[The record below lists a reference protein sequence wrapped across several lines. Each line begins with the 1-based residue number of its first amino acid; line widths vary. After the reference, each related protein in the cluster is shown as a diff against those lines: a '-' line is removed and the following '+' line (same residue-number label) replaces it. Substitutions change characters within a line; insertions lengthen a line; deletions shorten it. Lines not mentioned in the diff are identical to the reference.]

1 MSVRSH
7 SVVQNAAAAGMF
19 SAVSVLAAADA
30 MMTAVGSLLAPPSWD
45 AAGVKAWADGAG
57 NIHRF
62 SAAVQ
67 RGLIESGRVAQTGA
81 SFGRAID
88 DIDTVAAIGVLAA

>member
-7 SVVQNAAAAGMF
+7 SMVQNAAATSIF
-19 SAVSVLAAADA
+19 TAVNILAAADA

-81 SFGRAID
+81 SFGHAVDDVDAI
-88 DIDTVAAIGVLAA
+88 AAVGVLAA

>member
-1 MSVRSH
+1 MSIRSH
-7 SVVQNAAAAGMF
+7 SVIQNTAAAGMF
-19 SAVSVLAAADA
+19 TAVGVLAAADA
-30 MMTAVGSLLAPPSWD
+30 MLTAVGSLLAPPSWD

-81 SFGRAID
+81 SFGRAVD
-88 DIDTVAAIGVLAA
+88 DVDMVAAAGVLSA